1 VTRYLLDTNIVSNAT
16 KPIPSPPL
24 AAWITD
30 QLDEDLYVSALTLA
44 EIWRGILVAPIGR
57 RKDRLAEWFAGP
69 SGPQALFSGRILPF
83 DERAAPVWARLMA
96 AGSAAGRSRSGI
108 DMIIAAV
115 AEANDCVIVS
125 DNERDFAG
133 LTLFNPMRAA
143 P

>member
-1 VTRYLLDTNIVSNAT
+1 LLDTNIVSNAT
-16 KPIPSPPL
+16 KPVPSASL
-24 AAWITD
+24 EAWISD

-44 EIWRGILVAPIGR
+44 EIWRGVLQASVGR
-57 RKDRLAEWFAGP
+57 RKDRLAEWFSGP

-83 DERAAPVWARLMA
+83 EESAALIWGRLMA
-96 AGSAAGRSRSGI
+96 AGTATGRPRSGI

-115 AEANDCVIVS
+115 AEANGCVIVS

-133 LTLFNPMRAA
+133 LPLFNPMRAA